1 MGYILFLTIE
11 KERSNGMKLKMR
23 VKTERTLSSMDL
35 APLIDIV
42 FLLLI
47 FFMLTSSFIF
57 QPGIKVHLPRA
68 ITSEALSEKNV
79 IITVTAEN
87 LIYLDGKLATM
98 NELGSQLKDMANL
111 RRSILIKADEKASL
125 GRVVKIWDICRQE
138 GISKVN
144 IATSQTGD

>member
-1 MGYILFLTIE
+1 MKF
-11 KERSNGMKLKMR
+11 KRQARVERGLKSIDF
-23 VKTERTLSSMDL
+23 T
-35 APLIDIV
+35 PLIDVV

-57 QPGIKVHLPRA
+57 QPGIRVNLPRA
-68 ITSEALSEKNV
+68 ITSEALSEKNI

-87 LIYLDGKLATM
+87 LLYIDGKLTTIS
-98 NELGSQLKDMANL
+98 ELYTKLKGLADL

-125 GRVVKIWDICRQE
+125 GRVVKIWDICRRA